1 MGSVTF
7 DIYLVFAAYFISVIS
22 LGVSVY
28 AMWTLVEIKELYK
41 QNNSKANNTGNHYHN
56 TTQKKNKEILWAK

>member
-1 MGSVTF
+1 MGSVTV
-7 DIYLVFAAYFISVIS
+7 DIYLVFAAYFISVVS

-41 QNNSKANNTGNHYHN
+41 QNNSKANNTWDHYQN
-56 TTQKKNKEILWAK
+56 TKQKKNKETPWAK